1 MSLRVRLVLTTA
13 AVALIALAVAGV
25 ATYSAFSRAQLRQI
39 DDSLQR
45 AHEPIEQALSSDDD
59 GDNVVERAA
68 SGTFVALRDAS
79 GDTQLVVPLREP
91 GREPATVDLTSFEDV
106 SWPTARGPD
115 ADPAV
120 YRTADVTGSDDQLR
134 LRISLLDDGSVL
146 FVGQPLHDTEQSR
159 RQLLVIELV
168 VMASALV
175 VAVAVGWVLVG
186 AGLRPLRRVE
196 GTALAVAGGRLDLR
210 APGADDRTE
219 VGRLAAALNT
229 MLDRIHESFDERD
242 ATEAALRESQQRM
255 RRFVADVSHELRT
268 PLAAVTAYAELL
280 ERGARTRPDDVDRAI
295 HGIATES
302 GRMNELVEELLLLAR
317 LDEGRPL
324 ERVTVDL
331 AALLV
336 DAARTARTVAPDHPV
351 ALSITEVVTVT
362 GDATRL
368 RQVVDNLLANVRT
381 HTPPGT
387 TTSIT
392 LTTNGDEAVV
402 VVADDGPGM
411 QPVDAERM
419 FERFYRTDSSR
430 SRQTGGAGLGMPIVA
445 AIVAAHGGKV
455 RVDTAPGAGLRV
467 TVSIPRLAPPPGP
480 AEDDDE

>member
-1 MSLRVRLVLTTA
+1 M
-13 AVALIALAVAGV
+13 
-25 ATYSAFSRAQLRQI
+25 
-39 DDSLQR
+39 
-45 AHEPIEQALSSDDD
+45 
-59 GDNVVERAA
+59 
-68 SGTFVALRDAS
+68 
-79 GDTQLVVPLREP
+79 
-91 GREPATVDLTSFEDV
+91 
-106 SWPTARGPD
+106 
-115 ADPAV
+115 
-120 YRTADVTGSDDQLR
+120 
-134 LRISLLDDGSVL
+134 
-146 FVGQPLHDTEQSR
+146 
-159 RQLLVIELV
+159 
-168 VMASALV
+168 
-175 VAVAVGWVLVG
+175 
-186 AGLRPLRRVE
+186 
-196 GTALAVAGGRLDLR
+196 R

-295 HGIATES
+295 HGIAVES

-324 ERVTVDL
+324 EQVTVDL

-387 TTSIT
+387 TTSIA
-392 LTTNGDEAVV
+392 LTTNGPRPSSSSPTTVPGCNRSTPSGCSSAST
-402 VVADDGPGM
+402 GPTRRGHAR
-411 QPVDAERM
+411 PA
-419 FERFYRTDSSR
+419 
-430 SRQTGGAGLGMPIVA
+430 
-445 AIVAAHGGKV
+445 
-455 RVDTAPGAGLRV
+455 APGSACRSSPPSSQLTGAMSASTRR
-467 TVSIPRLAPPPGP
+467 PAPASG
-480 AEDDDE
+480 

>member
-1 MSLRVRLVLTTA
+1 VSLRVRLVLTTA

-59 GDNVVERAA
+59 GDNVIERAA
-68 SGTFVALRDAS
+68 SGTFVALRDPS

-106 SWPTARGPD
+106 SWPTTRGPD

-196 GTALAVAGGRLDLR
+196 GTALAVAGGRLDVR

-242 ATEAALRESQQRM
+242 ATEAALRNSQQRM

-268 PLAAVTAYAELL
+268 PLAAVSAYAELL
-280 ERGARTRPDDVDRAI
+280 ERGARTRPDVDRAI
-295 HGIATES
+295 HGIAVES

-324 ERVTVDL
+324 EQVTVDL

-351 ALSITEVVTVT
+351 ALSISEVVTVT

-387 TTSIT
+387 ITSIT

-445 AIVAAHGGKV
+445 AIVAAHGGNV
-455 RVDTAPGAGLRV
+455 HVDTAPGAGLRV
-467 TVSIPRLAPPPGP
+467 TVSIPRLASPIVS